1 MKYSHSKNYFTAEE
15 KSKIEEAIREVEN
28 TSMGEVVAMVVD
40 SSDHYP
46 EASVTGG
53 VFLASLVSLAAAKFF
68 LGASLWYFIPLQF
81 FLFFP
86 FRFFLDAVPFLKS
99 LFIGPRS
106 REERVRQRALRAFY
120 EKGLYKTRGNT
131 GVLFFLS
138 LYERKVWVL
147 ADKGIYE
154 KIQQET
160 IEGFAR
166 AVSQGMKEGRGCEA
180 LCKAIRDAGGLLSRH
195 FPLEPGDTNE
205 LPNKVITEK

>member
-1 MKYSHSKNYFTAEE
+1 MKYSQASAYFTAEE
-15 KSKIEEAIREVEN
+15 KAKIEEAIREVEN
-28 TSMGEVVAMVVD
+28 ASMGEVVAMVVD

-46 EASVTGG
+46 EAAVTGG
-53 VFLASLVSLAAAKFF
+53 VFLASAVSLTAAKLF
-68 LGASLWYFIPLQF
+68 LGSSLWYFILLQF
-81 FLFFP
+81 ILFFP
-86 FRFFLDAVPFLKS
+86 FRFLLEASPFFKS
-99 LFIGPRS
+99 LFIGPGS
-106 REERVRQRALRAFY
+106 KEERVRQRALQAFY

-160 IEGFAR
+160 VESFAK

-180 LCKAIRDAGGLLSRH
+180 LCKAIRDAGDLLSKH

-205 LPNKVITEK
+205 LPNKVITE